1 MEFRMTEVTNIENP
15 REYASG
21 EVEDLRH
28 LLLSGGRPERDPR
41 RNHFY
46 NLKGKNS
53 AYYIHISP
61 ITGKVMLLAKWS
73 RQTSDCYAATER
85 MVA

>member
-15 REYASG
+15 REYATR

-28 LLLSGGRPERDPR
+28 LLLTGGRPERDPR
-41 RNHFY
+41 RKHFY
-46 NLKGKNS
+46 NLEGKKS

-73 RQTSDCYAATER
+73 RQSSDCNAAAQQ